1 LVVFHQP
8 MRLQPSQ
15 VKNLVFSGGGV
26 RGYSYVGVLHAVHGA
41 GVNLLQLHGCG
52 GTSIGAL
59 IATLVCLGFT
69 PAELV
74 DELLS
79 VHARDIIDFNLTC
92 LLSRFGLDDG
102 SKLRVYVEGLVVRK
116 YPESRGQL
124 TFNHLQQA
132 GKRLVI
138 VACDLNNNAELVL
151 SPETTPDMPVA
162 LACHMS
168 MAVPVLFAP
177 VPWRRSA
184 MNGKDDTVL
193 VVDGGL
199 KNNFPMRY
207 FAPHTTLGLR
217 VTWPAA
223 ASLQSIDQVLARA
236 IYCILTD
243 AEEVQWQQLSE
254 QQRVNTIHV
263 EVGDLSTIEL
273 YLTEAHKRTIMQ
285 FGEAAVQRHF
295 ASIACQSQVSALLLV
310 QLMHTHA
317 PREKFT

>member
-1 LVVFHQP
+1 

-26 RGYSYVGVLHAVHGA
+26 RGYSYVGVLLALQGA
-41 GVNLLQLHGCG
+41 GVSLSQLHGCG

-74 DELLS
+74 EELLS

-92 LLSRFGLDDG
+92 FLSRFGLNDG
-102 SKLRVYVEGLVVRK
+102 SKLRHYVEGLVVRK

-124 TFNHLQQA
+124 TFCQLQEE
-132 GKRLVI
+132 GNKRLVI

-177 VPWRRSA
+177 VPWRRGA
-184 MNGKDDTVL
+184 MMNGEDETVL

-207 FAPHTTLGLR
+207 FPAHTTLGLR

-223 ASLQSIDQVLARA
+223 SSLQSIDQVLARA

-243 AEEVQWQQLSE
+243 AEEVQWQQLGE
-254 QQRVNTIHV
+254 QQRLNTIHV

-273 YLTEAHKRTIMQ
+273 YLTEAHKRSIMQ
-285 FGEAAVQRHF
+285 FGEVAVQRHF
-295 ASIACQSQVSALLLV
+295 AAIACQSQVGALLLA
-310 QLMHTHA
+310 QLVHTHTHTHA
-317 PREKFT
+317 PQEKFT